1 MSSFF
6 SNYKLNI
13 ITAARYSKPNSNTA
27 VKISSIHI
35 FIIFSLK
42 K

>member
-6 SNYKLNI
+6 LNYKLNI
-13 ITAARYSKPNSNTA
+13 ITAARYSKPNNNTA

-42 K
+42 